1 VLRWQEGSEPAP
13 VHEELLPSPSYSDTN
28 VSRGQQYL
36 YAVTAVDQEGNES
49 EPSEP
54 IQVRMPE

>member
-1 VLRWQEGSEPAP
+1 
-13 VHEELLPSPSYSDTN
+13 LPSPSYSDTN

-36 YAVTAVDQEGNES
+36 YAVTAVDQDGNES